1 MEKGNVVIVN
11 SFWPLLEALGRSYR
25 KEGYTVRDLDL
36 PTFLSCMFQGKDV
49 PPADLVLVGD
59 NGLGERDFEGIT
71 RLKRKGEDPSLPIV
85 FVGGANLLYRA
96 SFFLPLGVD
105 LILPAFEE
113 VESALHKIKP
123 FLRLRRAYREI
134 WKSNVRLRELSMTD
148 DLTGLANRRLFV
160 EDMKKG
166 FEMAKRLEK
175 PLSCVVTDIDDFKK
189 INDTFGH
196 GGGDKILVA
205 FSSLIRR
212 AGRAYDI
219 VARMGGDEFG
229 WVLFDTDREMASRVA
244 RRANRI
250 VSRHPFV
257 VDSHP
262 IEVTASFGVA
272 TFCGDGLESYEELIE
287 RADRGLYLAKER
299 GKGLV
304 VSWVI
309 GGSERDNE
317 NIHLS

>member
-1 MEKGNVVIVN
+1 MQKGNVLIVN
-11 SFWPLLEALGRSYR
+11 SFWPLLGALGRSY
-25 KEGYTVRDLDL
+25 KQEGYTVHDLDL
-36 PTFLSCMFQGKDV
+36 PAFLCRMTQREGDTPV
-49 PPADLVLVGD
+49 DLVLVGD
-59 NGLGERDFEGIT
+59 NGLRRKEVEEIT
-71 RLKRKGEDPSLPIV
+71 SPKRKGEDPSLPIV
-85 FVGGANLLYRA
+85 LVGGGNLSCRA
-96 SFFLPLGVD
+96 SLFLSLGVD
-105 LILPAFEE
+105 LILPAFED
-113 VESALHKIKP
+113 VEPVLLKINP
-123 FLRLRRAYREI
+123 FLRMRRAYREI
-134 WKSNVRLRELSMTD
+134 WKSNVKLRELSMTD
-148 DLTGLANRRLFV
+148 DLTGLANRRFFM

-166 FEMAKRLEK
+166 FEMSKRLEK
-175 PLSCVVTDIDDFKK
+175 PLSCVITDIDDFKK

-196 GGGDKILVA
+196 GGGDKILVE

-244 RRANRI
+244 RRAKRI
-250 VSRHPFV
+250 VSQHPFV

-262 IEVTASFGVA
+262 IGVTASFGVA

-309 GGSERDNE
+309 GGRKRDKE